1 LYDYAKLLEH
11 SHSTY
16 TPLVGPTPENQMHT
30 KSFSSNCLHHQ
41 CMTPEGIRYAQ
52 LESDAVGTSP
62 NLSLQLSVTVRT
74 TNVTTMVCGWGSSSV
89 ILVYKLRKSYPEVIY
104 YLGILCFNHRKG
116 GGEYEKDSD
125 LRNESACVAYH
136 VIWTRCKASLEL

>member
-1 LYDYAKLLEH
+1 
-11 SHSTY
+11 
-16 TPLVGPTPENQMHT
+16 
-30 KSFSSNCLHHQ
+30 
-41 CMTPEGIRYAQ
+41 
-52 LESDAVGTSP
+52 VGTSP

-116 GGEYEKDSD
+116 GGKYEKASD
-125 LRNESACVAYH
+125 LRNEGAHVHAMSVARDAKHRWNCRAICIRSAW
-136 VIWTRCKASLEL
+136 IPTQL